1 VCRSELTF
9 YKESKLIKVE
19 AVYRKKP
26 FTFTDTPPSQAMV
39 PCLSALLASLTPPQ
53 ITSRARLDI
62 AIGDVPP
69 RPLLLGLYGDAAPKS
84 VKLFECLC
92 SGTLNVPGLQYTGS
106 AISHIERG
114 RIIIG
119 GSPSGGTTR
128 TAERSLDSTGYV
140 RTEMLNRA
148 DAFRNDD
155 TNALSHD
162 RAGLLSMRKGGG
174 AFEFGLTPAPNLM
187 LDENRLVVGEAIG
200 EESMWLIAEL
210 NEVPTRQPSALSELG
225 GVASLYGL
233 RLGLGLGFAG
243 LIGQGLQLSR
253 RDALL
258 VTALGTASAAF
269 VGSDPRDGVDLSYRP
284 LKKVRI
290 VRAQLLGDG

>member
-1 VCRSELTF
+1 
-9 YKESKLIKVE
+9 
-19 AVYRKKP
+19 
-26 FTFTDTPPSQAMV
+26 MV
-39 PCLSALLASLTPPQ
+39 SWLSSALLASLTPPQ

-84 VKLFECLC
+84 VKLFEGLC

-119 GSPSGGTTR
+119 GNPSGGTTR

-284 LKKVRI
+284 LKKGWI